1 MIHIR
6 YFGGKSRIAK
16 PIAEYLKSIR
26 KEGQSY
32 IEPFVGGGWVI
43 ALMDGKREAYD
54 KHEYL
59 ISMYK
64 EIQKGWEP
72 PTKLTKEEYE
82 KAKKGECE
90 DYLRGF
96 IGFGCSFAGKWFGGF
111 AHSSDRNYCL
121 NAHNSVMKK
130 MKNMNDVKFNSSDY
144 RDIKPEGALIYCDP
158 PYQGTTQYGLVG
170 NFDSEEFW
178 ETVREWSK
186 NNTVVVSEY
195 NAPDDFE
202 AVWVKEVKT
211 DIRNKNNEK
220 EERVE
225 KLFVHRSLLEQINQ
239 KNKTA

>member
-1 MIHIR
+1 MR

-26 KEGQSY
+26 KEGQPY

-43 ALMDGKREAYD
+43 ALMDGERIACD
-54 KHEYL
+54 KHNYL
-59 ISMYK
+59 IAMYK
-64 EIQKGWEP
+64 EIQNGWIP
-72 PTKLTKEEYE
+72 PTELTKEEYAYIKENPDE
-82 KAKKGECE
+82 KP
-90 DYLRGF
+90 YLTGF
-96 IGFGCSFAGKWFGGF
+96 VGFGCSFAGKWFGGF
-111 AHSSDRNYCL
+111 AHSKERNYCL
-121 NAHNSVMKK
+121 NAHNSIMKK
-130 MKNMNDVKFNSSDY
+130 MENMNEVKFFESDY
-144 RDIKPEGALIYCDP
+144 KGIKPEGLLIYCDP

-195 NAPDDFE
+195 SAPEDFV
-202 AVWVKEVKT
+202 AVWKKEVKT

-239 KNKTA
+239 NNRTA